1 MPTAKTVPTITWKI
15 EWMQALTSGVPGY
28 VINCGWRCTGVFAD
42 TQASVYSSC
51 AFTPPADDPGSL
63 TPYDQLTEAQVL
75 GWVWSSGVDKDAT
88 EAAVDQQIKNQI
100 APPVIQP
107 PLPWDKP

>member
-28 VINCGWRCTGVFAD
+28 VINCGWRCTGVQD
-42 TQASVYSSC
+42 KYSASVYASC
-51 AFTPPADDPGSL
+51 AFTPPADDPKSL

-75 GWVWSSGVDKDAT
+75 GWVWGSGVDKAAT
-88 EAAVDQQIKNQI
+88 EAAVQQQINAQSN
-100 APPVIQP
+100 PPVVQP
-107 PLPWDKP
+107 PLPWAK